1 MNLLQAIVEIL
12 AQRPQAKPLKVQTV
26 HHATVSHHY
35 TGGFVHPLDL
45 MAGHLVR
52 RGEPIYYD
60 GSRIKTCKSFK
71 DGAGH
76 IYGAKTVQV
85 DIRRVVHPPVS
96 VPKQGKR
103 EARRRKRQMRAIAAK
118 QAPVALAA

>member
-1 MNLLQAIVEIL
+1 MNLLQAIADIL
-12 AQRPQAKPLKVQTV
+12 AQRPVAKPLKVQTEPY
-26 HHATVSHHY
+26 ATVTHHY
-35 TGGFVHPLDL
+35 TGGFIHPLDL

-60 GSRIKTCKSFK
+60 ASQIKARK
-71 DGAGH
+71 GAYSH
-76 IYGAKTVQV
+76 QV
-85 DIRRVVHPPVS
+85 DIRRVVHPPTV

-103 EARRRKRQMRAIAAK
+103 EARRRKRQMRAIAAR